1 MVFLWLR
8 KVVLYSKVINK
19 TRSSNNWRSS
29 VKKLFIKVLQYPQE
43 YICVGVYFLI
53 KLLTL
58 LTLLTKFIKER
69 LQHRC
74 FPVHIAKFLRNLF
87 WRLSGNGCFCKT
99 QTTKIKKI
107 PPTVFK
113 KVISQVISQNLCKIG
128 INPKELEFLE

>member
-1 MVFLWLR
+1 MVVLWLR
-8 KVVLYSKVINK
+8 KVVLYNKVINK
-19 TRSSNNWRSS
+19 TRSSKNWRSS
-29 VKKLFIKVLQYPQE
+29 LKKLFIKVLQYPQE
-43 YICVGVYFLI
+43 YICVGVYFLM

-58 LTLLTKFIKER
+58 LTNFIKKR

-107 PPTVFK
+107 PPSVFK
-113 KVISQVISQNLCKIG
+113 KVISQVISQNFCKIG

>member
-1 MVFLWLR
+1 MVILWLR
-8 KVVLYSKVINK
+8 KVVLYNKVINK

-29 VKKLFIKVLQYPQE
+29 LKKLFIKVLQYSQE

-58 LTLLTKFIKER
+58 LTNFIKKR

-74 FPVHIAKFLRNLF
+74 IPVHIAKFLRNLF

-107 PPTVFK
+107 PPSVFK
-113 KVISQVISQNLCKIG
+113 KVISQVISQNFCKTG